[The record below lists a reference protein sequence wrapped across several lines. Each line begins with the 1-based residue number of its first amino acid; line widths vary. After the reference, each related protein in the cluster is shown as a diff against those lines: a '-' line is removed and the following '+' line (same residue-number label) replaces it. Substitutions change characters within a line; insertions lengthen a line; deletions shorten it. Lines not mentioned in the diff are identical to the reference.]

1 MGPLVSADQSL
12 DRGRGSLLG
21 GIDVIEN
28 GLPPLPDVITYEMTI
43 PISYWTASRSA
54 VVVFLRF
61 EESPVDSRIQPVA
74 MEIPYYR
81 KAGKWTVK
89 TSGAVG
95 GYGFAFDPVTQ
106 PGFVDD
112 LDGNPIVYG
121 SLSTIRPD
129 DKPPVWVATGRAS
142 REVAYIAFV
151 RAGVEDRR
159 RLDSHFGSWVVCTE
173 VPEPFEVVA
182 FDSSGQ
188 PLSRLPHP
196 FKPGLHPDF
205 S

>member
-1 MGPLVSADQSL
+1 MGPIVSAGQSP
-12 DRGRGSLLG
+12 DRGLGSLVG

-28 GLPPLPDVITYEMTI
+28 GLPPLPDVITYEMMI

-61 EESPVDSRIQPVA
+61 TENPVDGGIQPVA

-81 KAGKWTVK
+81 EAGKWTVK

-95 GYGFAFDPVTQ
+95 ASGFAFDPVAR

-121 SLSTIRPD
+121 SLSSIRPEG
-129 DKPPVWVATGRAS
+129 KLPVWVASGRAS

-151 RAGVEDRR
+151 KAGVDDRR

-196 FKPGLHPDF
+196 FRPGLNLDF
-205 S
+205 P